1 MKSKILGNCF
11 DHSEDKPDGRNIG
24 LFCWADLSA
33 KTVLSSR
40 MEVKRSHRNIP
51 HSFRHCEAQ
60 RREQQRIQMT
70 TDFTSLNLRDEVMQ
84 AVTELGYNEPTPIQT
99 AMIPLMLSGVD
110 VIGQAQTGTGK
121 TAAFT
126 LPILHNFQQQR
137 HVQAL
142 VLAPTRELALQV
154 SKTVTEYGRH
164 LDVRV
169 LAVYGGQPY
178 GPQISKL
185 NRGIDIVVGTPG
197 RLLDLIDRNAL
208 NIKHIKTL
216 VLDEA
221 DEMLNMGFMED
232 VEKILAET
240 PVERQTAL
248 FSATMPPRIRSLA
261 NRFMRDPQSVTIKR
275 DSLNTLAI
283 EQRYYLVHESDKTN
297 ALTRLFEIEPI
308 KSALIFART
317 RAETATLANELV
329 VRGIPAEAIH
339 GDLDQNARE
348 RVLGRFRANQ
358 LKVLV
363 ATDVAARGLDID
375 DISHVFNYHLP
386 DDAEVYIHR
395 IGRTGRAGKTG
406 VAITLLSPKE
416 KRRMREVEFLTKQQV
431 MKAELPTVS
440 EIHRHRENEVV
451 ETMKIWLGRGR
462 YKRELEMVQELI
474 EAGHDPLNIAAAALK
489 IARADEKQRPIA
501 EVGEVRSD
509 YRSEKQ
515 LKPKNGRPLKGM
527 HREKFGRSERSVKN
541 LSNKRRGASS
551 HEEGMI
557 RLKINKGKMH
567 NIRPNDVVGQI
578 AFHANI
584 PGYTIGKIRIE
595 DNFSFVDIPEDVAEQ
610 VVKQSGN
617 YKIGKEKFSVVMTK

>member
-1 MKSKILGNCF
+1 
-11 DHSEDKPDGRNIG
+11 
-24 LFCWADLSA
+24 
-33 KTVLSSR
+33 
-40 MEVKRSHRNIP
+40 
-51 HSFRHCEAQ
+51 
-60 RREQQRIQMT
+60 MT
-70 TDFTSLNLRDEVMQ
+70 TEFTSLNLRDEVMQ
-84 AVTELGYNEPTPIQT
+84 AISDLGYNQPTPIQ
-99 AMIPLMLSGVD
+99 AGMIPLMLTGVD

-121 TAAFT
+121 TAAFA
-126 LPILHNFQQQR
+126 LPILHNHQPGKY
-137 HVQAL
+137 VQAL
-142 VLAPTRELALQV
+142 VIAPTRELALQV
-154 SKTVTEYGRH
+154 ADSMVEYGKH
-164 LDVRV
+164 LNVRV

-185 NRGIDIVVGTPG
+185 NRGVDIVVGTPG
-197 RLLDLIDRNAL
+197 RLLDLIERNAL

-221 DEMLNMGFMED
+221 DEMLNMGFIED
-232 VEKILAET
+232 IEKILAET
-240 PVERQTAL
+240 PAERQTAL
-248 FSATMPPRIRSLA
+248 FSATLPTRIRSLA
-261 NRFMRDPQSVTIKR
+261 SRFMRDPQSVTIKR
-275 DSLNTLAI
+275 DNTNALAI
-283 EQRYYLVHESDKTN
+283 EQRYYLIHESDKTN

-416 KRRMREVEFLTKQQV
+416 KRRMREVEALTKQTV
-431 MKAELPTVS
+431 TKMELPSVGD
-440 EIHRHRENEVV
+440 IHRHREKQVV
-451 ETMKIWLGRGR
+451 ENLKIWLGRGR

-474 EAGHDPLNIAAAALK
+474 EAGHDPLNIAAAAIK
-489 IARADEKQRPIA
+489 IARADEKQRPID
-501 EVGEVRSD
+501 EVTDVKADFPRK
-509 YRSEKQ
+509 SEK
-515 LKPKNGRPLKGM
+515 
-527 HREKFGRSERSVKN
+527 EFGRGSKRETFGRRDIPIKSP
-541 LSNKRRGASS
+541 SNKRRGDAS
-551 HEEGMI
+551 HEEGMV
-557 RLKINKGKMH
+557 RMKINKGKSSG
-567 NIRPNDVVGQI
+567 IRPNDIVGTI

-595 DNFSFVDIPEDVAEQ
+595 DTITFVDIPEDLLDQ
-610 VVKQSGN
+610 VMTHNGN
-617 YKIGKEKFSVVMTK
+617 YRIGKEKINLVKAK

>member
-1 MKSKILGNCF
+1 
-11 DHSEDKPDGRNIG
+11 
-24 LFCWADLSA
+24 
-33 KTVLSSR
+33 
-40 MEVKRSHRNIP
+40 
-51 HSFRHCEAQ
+51 
-60 RREQQRIQMT
+60 MT
-70 TDFTSLNLRDEVMQ
+70 TEFSSLNLRDEVMQ
-84 AVTELGYNEPTPIQT
+84 AITELGYTQPTPIQ
-99 AMIPLMLSGVD
+99 AGMIPLMITGVD

-126 LPILHNFQQQR
+126 LPILNNFQPQR

-154 SKTVTEYGRH
+154 SKSVTEYGKH
-164 LDVRV
+164 LGVRV

-185 NRGIDIVVGTPG
+185 NRGVDIVVGTPG
-197 RLLDLIDRNAL
+197 RLLDLIERNAL

-221 DEMLNMGFMED
+221 DEMLNMGFVED
-232 VEKILAET
+232 IETIIAET
-240 PVERQTAL
+240 PAERQTAL

-261 NRFMRDPQSVTIKR
+261 NRFMQDPQSVTIKR
-275 DSLNTLAI
+275 DNSNALAI
-283 EQRYYLVHESDKTN
+283 EQRYYLVYDKDKTN

-348 RVLGRFRANQ
+348 RVLGRFRSNQ

-363 ATDVAARGLDID
+363 GTDVAARGLDID

-386 DDAEVYIHR
+386 DDAEVYVHR
-395 IGRTGRAGKTG
+395 IGRTGRAGRSG

-416 KRRMREVEFLTKQQV
+416 KRRLREVERLTKQEV
-431 MKAELPTVS
+431 TKAELPTVS
-440 EIHRHRENEVV
+440 DIHRHRENQVV
-451 ETMKIWLGRGR
+451 ETMKVWLGRER
-462 YKRELEMVQELI
+462 YKRELEMVDALI
-474 EAGHDPLNIAAAALK
+474 EEGYDPTQIAAAALK

-501 EVGEVRSD
+501 EVSEVKSD
-509 YRSEKQ
+509 R
-515 LKPKNGRPLKGM
+515 
-527 HREKFGRSERSVKN
+527 REKSLSRGGRKESAGRREKPIKN
-541 LSNKRRGASS
+541 SRNKRRGDSS
-551 HEEGMI
+551 HEEGMV
-557 RLKINKGKMH
+557 RLKMNLGRSSGV
-567 NIRPNDVVGQI
+567 RPNDIVGTI
-578 AFHANI
+578 AYHANI

-595 DNFSFVDIPEDVAEQ
+595 DKMTFVDIPEELLDQ
-610 VVKQSGN
+610 VMTNNGN
-617 YKIGKEKFSVVMTK
+617 YRIGKDKVSLAKAK

>member
-1 MKSKILGNCF
+1 
-11 DHSEDKPDGRNIG
+11 
-24 LFCWADLSA
+24 
-33 KTVLSSR
+33 
-40 MEVKRSHRNIP
+40 
-51 HSFRHCEAQ
+51 
-60 RREQQRIQMT
+60 MT
-70 TDFTSLNLRDEVMQ
+70 TDFSSLNLRDEVMQ
-84 AVTELGYNEPTPIQT
+84 AVTELGYTEPTPIQ
-99 AMIPLMLSGVD
+99 AQMIPIMLTGAD
-110 VIGQAQTGTGK
+110 AIGQALTGTGK

-154 SKTVTEYGRH
+154 SKAMTGYGKH
-164 LDVRV
+164 LGVRV

-185 NRGIDIVVGTPG
+185 NRGVDIVVGTPG
-197 RLLDLIDRNAL
+197 RLIDLLKRNAL

-232 VEKILAET
+232 VETIIAET
-240 PVERQTAL
+240 PEERQTAL
-248 FSATMPPRIRSLA
+248 FSATLPSRIRSLA
-261 NRFMRDPQSVTIKR
+261 NRFMRDPQSVLIKR
-275 DSLNTLAI
+275 DNTNALAI
-283 EQRYYLVHESDKTN
+283 EQRYYLVHDRDKTS
-297 ALTRLFEIEPI
+297 ALTRLFEILPI

-317 RAETATLANELV
+317 RAVTAALANELV

-348 RVLGRFRANQ
+348 RVLGRFRSNQ

-363 ATDVAARGLDID
+363 GTDVAARGLDID

-416 KRRMREVEFLTKQQV
+416 KRRLREVESLTKQTV
-431 MKAELPTVS
+431 TKAELPTIA
-440 EIHRHRENEVV
+440 EIHRHRENQVV

-489 IARADEKQRPIA
+489 IARADEKQRPIDEVA
-501 EVGEVRSD
+501 EVKSG

-515 LKPKNGRPLKGM
+515 LKPKNGR
-527 HREKFGRSERSVKN
+527 REKFGRSERPIKN
-541 LSNKRRGASS
+541 LRNKRRGDSS

-557 RLKINKGKMH
+557 RVKLNKGKTH
-567 NIRPNDVVGQI
+567 GVRPNDIVGTI

-595 DNFSFVDIPEDVAEQ
+595 DKITFVDIPEDAVEQ
-610 VVKQSGN
+610 VMKQNGN
-617 YKIGKEKFSVVMTK
+617 YRIGKEKVTLAKAS

>member
-1 MKSKILGNCF
+1 
-11 DHSEDKPDGRNIG
+11 
-24 LFCWADLSA
+24 
-33 KTVLSSR
+33 
-40 MEVKRSHRNIP
+40 
-51 HSFRHCEAQ
+51 
-60 RREQQRIQMT
+60 
-70 TDFTSLNLRDEVMQ
+70 
-84 AVTELGYNEPTPIQT
+84 
-99 AMIPLMLSGVD
+99 
-110 VIGQAQTGTGK
+110 
-121 TAAFT
+121 
-126 LPILHNFQQQR
+126 
-137 HVQAL
+137 
-142 VLAPTRELALQV
+142 
-154 SKTVTEYGRH
+154 
-164 LDVRV
+164 
-169 LAVYGGQPY
+169 
-178 GPQISKL
+178 
-185 NRGIDIVVGTPG
+185 
-197 RLLDLIDRNAL
+197 
-208 NIKHIKTL
+208 

-261 NRFMRDPQSVTIKR
+261 NRFMRDPQHVNIKR
-275 DSLNTLAI
+275 ETLTLAST

-363 ATDVAARGLDID
+363 ATDVAARGLDIE

-406 VAITLLSPKE
+406 IAITLLSPRE
-416 KRRMREVEFLTKQQV
+416 KRRMREVEALTKQPV
-431 MKAELPTVS
+431 KKMELPTPA
-440 EIHRHRENEVV
+440 EIHRYREAQVIENLR
-451 ETMKIWLGRGR
+451 IWLGRER
-462 YKRELEMVQELI
+462 YKRELEMVQTLVE
-474 EAGHDPLNIAAAALK
+474 EGHDPLNVAAAAIK

-501 EVGEVRSD
+501 EVGEVKDDR
-509 YRSEKQ
+509 K
-515 LKPKNGRPLKGM
+515 
-527 HREKFGRSERSVKN
+527 RSERDDGA
-541 LSNKRRGASS
+541 RGAKREPFGRRDRSAAGKGGSSRPRGDGS
-551 HEEGMI
+551 HEEGMV
-557 RLKINKGKMH
+557 RLKLNKGKMH
-567 NIRPNDVVGQI
+567 GVRPSDIVGTI

-595 DNFSFVDIPEDVAEQ
+595 DKFSFVDIPEDVLDQ
-610 VVKQSGN
+610 VLKQNGN
-617 YKIGKEKFSVVMTK
+617 YRIGKEKFSLAKTK

>member
-1 MKSKILGNCF
+1 
-11 DHSEDKPDGRNIG
+11 
-24 LFCWADLSA
+24 
-33 KTVLSSR
+33 
-40 MEVKRSHRNIP
+40 
-51 HSFRHCEAQ
+51 
-60 RREQQRIQMT
+60 MT
-70 TDFTSLNLRDEVMQ
+70 TEFTSLNLRDEVMQ
-84 AVTELGYNEPTPIQT
+84 AITELGYNEPTPIQ
-99 AMIPLMLSGVD
+99 AGMIPLMLTGVD

-121 TAAFT
+121 TAAFA
-126 LPILHNFQQQR
+126 LPILNNYQPQR
-137 HVQAL
+137 NIQAL

-154 SKTVTEYGRH
+154 ADSMVEYGKH
-164 LDVRV
+164 LKVRV
-169 LAVYGGQPY
+169 LAVYGGQAY
-178 GPQISKL
+178 GPQISSIK
-185 NRGIDIVVGTPG
+185 RGVDIVVGTPG
-197 RLLDLIDRNAL
+197 RLNDLLERKILDLS
-208 NIKHIKTL
+208 HVKTV

-221 DEMLNMGFMED
+221 DEMLNMGFLEE
-232 VEKILAET
+232 VEKILAT
-240 PVERQTAL
+240 MPAERQTAL
-248 FSATMPPRIRSLA
+248 FSATLPPRIRSLA

-275 DSLNTLAI
+275 DNTNALAI
-283 EQRYYLVHESDKTN
+283 EQRYYLVHDRDKTN

-416 KRRMREVEFLTKQQV
+416 KRRLREVEALTKQTV
-431 MKAELPTVS
+431 TKMELPTIG
-440 EIHRHRENEVV
+440 EIHRHREKEVV
-451 ETMKIWLGRGR
+451 ENLKIWLGRGR

-474 EAGHDPLNIAAAALK
+474 EAGHDPLNIAAAAIK
-489 IARADEKQRPIA
+489 IARADEKQRPID
-501 EVGEVRSD
+501 EVADVKADFPRK
-509 YRSEKQ
+509 SEK
-515 LKPKNGRPLKGM
+515 
-527 HREKFGRSERSVKN
+527 EFGRGSKRETFGRRDIPIKSP
-541 LSNKRRGASS
+541 SNKRRGDSS

-557 RLKINKGKMH
+557 RLKINKGKSSG
-567 NIRPNDVVGQI
+567 IRPNDIVGTI

-595 DNFSFVDIPEDVAEQ
+595 DTITFVDIPEELLDQ
-610 VVKQSGN
+610 VMTHNGN
-617 YKIGKEKFSVVMTK
+617 YRIGKEKISLTKAK